1 MEGGY
6 TSMSNTTVD
15 NRVVNMQ
22 FNNAQFEAGVK
33 QTIKSLDELKK
44 SLDLNT
50 SATGLSTIQRAFDS
64 FSLKN
69 MEQNIESLAQR
80 FSSLGIVGMTVIQNL
95 TNEVTNFVKNKLSMA
110 YNQILTGGWNR
121 AKTIATSRFTLQGLF
136 ANDVDGAEK
145 VEKAMTSAMNAVTG
159 TAYTMSSAAA
169 AASQLAASGIDTG
182 EEMENTLKAIAGVAS
197 MTGDSFDD
205 IAHIFTTVAGNGR
218 LMGMQLT
225 QLSQHGLNAAA
236 TIAKSMGTTE
246 EAVREAV
253 SKGEISFEEFSKA
266 MQVAFGEQAAKA
278 NETFAGTMD
287 NIKAQL
293 SKIGEIFGVGIVE
306 NKSVI
311 AFLNQVREALGRL
324 KDAIS
329 VLGEPFKNLMT
340 AISELG
346 SNAIS
351 FLFQSENV
359 KTFFETIGKGMEKLT
374 GWINTF
380 VSLSEKFKESPF
392 VKAVEDAAKG
402 VEKVETVSERQAL
415 IAQKIWNGVN
425 VWGDGEARKKALG
438 IDYEYVQKYL
448 NDYIKAGG
456 DVEKMTIKVA
466 GTTEESAEKSTKAM
480 GEVGESAEVAAD
492 AFNPLQIIL
501 SSIMTFGEG
510 IHLIFETVKNTVKA
524 VGKSF
529 KKVFSIFDVAEN
541 IAFFGETFSKLVSIF
556 AITDERAEKLE
567 RAFAGLWAVIDIL
580 RRVFQGIVTVLV
592 DTFGPVLS
600 LVFDLILDIAAT
612 VGDVL
617 SDFNAWEK
625 ETGVLSTIFKIL
637 ATVLSNVIKFV
648 VEFVKKLAD
657 MPIIQKVKDAIGE
670 LASMIGD
677 NLGPYLKDA
686 LEWVEKFFDG
696 LNNADTS
703 FVDTVVGKINDGLE
717 FMIGLFVLAK
727 EKVGEFF
734 DWIFGNEKAAGGAGG
749 AITEVSNGIDNI
761 KNTAEEVTNKDTF
774 GKFFSKIGDGFDIG
788 WEKIKGFGK
797 KVIDLFKNFDYT
809 KVVAVGLAGAV
820 GALSVSLSK
829 LFWNIGDL
837 AKAFTGIAS
846 AIKGFIGGVK
856 YTIKSFGKRAKY
868 NAIAKVLKALALVIV
883 VITASLIALTKVDT
897 EKLKVAGA
905 ILAGMVFLITMLTM
919 AVTAMAKKT
928 LAVENANKVVREF
941 ALVIIAIAGAVWLLT
956 DAVVKLSKIKWN
968 WNNMIKTVVS
978 LALIIAALG
987 TAAVL
992 ISKFA
997 PELSKGGLSILLFS
1011 AGVYVLAKALKVI
1024 AGIEPDRMA
1033 DSIWALIGI
1042 VGLLSLFTLAASQLK
1057 WYSILPILGVIASI
1071 YLIEIA
1077 LWTIAYLGVSWDVV
1091 KEHLSNFILVFGIF
1105 GALLLAV
1112 SEFSRSSAY
1121 DPKDLSGAAKAM
1133 LSLGISLI
1141 LVAEAVKIIGKMKP
1155 EQAVLGVSVI
1165 IVLLLAIT
1173 FMLLALTQNQF
1184 KSDIE
1189 KVAPILTKLA
1199 RAIALLA
1206 IVVAIIGLL
1215 PAEALKKGVAVVA
1228 ALSAC
1233 LAGLI
1238 YVTKYS
1244 KKIDYKAILAM
1255 VAVIAMMGSMIIILS
1270 MFVSKDFKSVLAAAG
1285 ILGLS
1290 LIAFGASLMIASQQ
1304 AKKIDHKPLLIMVFA
1319 IIALTASMMVL
1330 TKLPFDMLITAATVM
1345 ITLML
1350 TFGFMMQAYM
1360 KAFEKSNGG
1369 TANATKNRMKFMI
1382 LMIATV
1388 LVIAGALATLVSV
1401 TKGQTGVQALA
1412 IAALG
1417 IVAILLSLTL
1427 VMKALA
1433 SVKSSS
1439 SKTNNT
1445 TKQLTIIISGLVG
1458 VILALA
1464 VLVYAGATIDSIIT
1478 TVASVTLLMLA
1489 VVGMVYLLSQIKA
1502 KINIST
1508 IIALGVAIAGIVA
1521 IAYALKQILTTD
1533 TDWSQMLSA
1542 AGSLVLVMVAVAAA
1556 LAVLTAISSSGAGAL
1571 AVILSAVAIAV
1582 VLGTLAFTLPK
1593 VAKGIKALAIA
1604 LAFLASVDFDLG
1616 MFIKLVLIFAALA
1629 LGAVVVGVAL
1639 LVLAAGLLAV
1649 SIALAAAGV
1658 AALIIAA
1665 AFWVFSKALQGIASA
1680 GEKMGKTMPSV
1691 ASGIKEIGSAIKDS
1705 AIDIAEGIALAI
1717 ISFAKTIVDNKQT
1730 IFDAIDTVIDIIVR
1744 VVTAGMQII
1753 VETIVQK
1760 LIILLNAI
1768 GDLAEPLI
1776 GALAKIF
1783 IALGEHAEEFGYYGA
1798 LIIGGFLGG
1807 VIDAIDENQET
1818 IAEKVTKLVVVLGKI
1833 MWKVI
1838 TGALKELWEFI
1849 KKWGVRLEATVTDWF
1864 STSTGEDGIY
1874 AKMADKA
1881 QAELD
1886 RLAAIR
1892 DKLKS
1897 EGKTDEEVA
1906 YLTRSMRA
1914 YELQIEELKRDSKTN
1929 YDRVV
1934 EEQEKETMETM
1945 DKEAQEA
1952 KDKYTEDL
1960 LDATD
1965 VDLSSSAQSTSDSYF
1980 KSLQDG
1986 NSDFSLENL
1995 TDKWFGK
2002 GNDIAEDEAQ
2012 ELVETFTKTVTK
2024 QMSTADMPEEA
2035 IRGYLKQGWH
2045 LDETGKFLEK
2055 EVQEQMDGVEVA
2067 TAGLVNVTQLYD
2079 TMGKVAED
2087 LKSLGIESGK
2097 DYLRGVK
2104 EGLKDITLN
2113 STIRA
2118 TSEQIGKGVDDSFR
2132 KGLKEESPSKKGEE
2146 AGAFYIEGVDIG
2158 LRKMA
2163 TVPIDTA
2170 DSVAN
2175 GLIKTFG
2182 ATVNS
2187 IYSTID
2193 NIDAIQPTITPVLDT
2208 TNIQQANALMG
2219 IDNLNTQA
2227 NIMFQNSPQATLAAQ
2242 VQALSEQV
2250 KKLAETDYS
2259 TLLEGVNINVDASTK
2274 VDGTP
2279 LRQMASTYT
2288 IEQIDESQRG
2298 LILATG
2304 GRV

>member
-50 SATGLSTIQRAFDS
+50 SATGLSTLQRSFDS

-80 FSSLGIVGMTVIQNL
+80 FSTLGIVGMTVIQNL
-95 TNEVTNFVKNKLSMA
+95 TNEVTNFVKNKLSAA

-121 AKTIATSRFTLQGLF
+121 ASTIAQARFTMQGLF
-136 ANDVDGAEK
+136 ANEVDGAEK
-145 VEKAMTSAMNAVTG
+145 VEQAMKAAGDAVTD
-159 TAYTMSSAAA
+159 TAYTMSSAAGV
-169 AASQLAASGIDTG
+169 ASQLAASNITEYEDLKK
-182 EEMENTLKAIAGVAS
+182 TLTAIAGVAS
-197 MTGDSFDD
+197 QTGDSYDN
-205 IAHIFTTVAGNGR
+205 IGHIFTTVAGNGR

-225 QLSQHGLNAAA
+225 QLSMHGLNAAA
-236 TIAKSMGTTE
+236 ILAKSMGTTE

-253 SKGEISFEEFSKA
+253 SKGEISFQQFSDA
-266 MQVAFGEQAAKA
+266 MYDAFGTHAKDA
-278 NETFAGTMD
+278 NKTFSGTMD

-293 SKIGEIFGVGIVE
+293 SKIGEIFSTGIIE
-306 NKSVI
+306 NENVI
-311 AFLNQVREALGRL
+311 NFLNDVMNAL
-324 KDAIS
+324 KSIKNVVS
-329 VLGEPFKNLMT
+329 PLGEPFKNLMSAMSNFGRYAIAFFDT
-340 AISELG
+340 AGISNFVE
-346 SNAIS
+346 I
-351 FLFQSENV
+351 V
-359 KTFFETIGKGMEKLT
+359 GKGMETLT
-374 GWINTF
+374 RWINTF
-380 VSLSEKFKESPF
+380 LEQATKFRNSDF
-392 VKAVEDAAKG
+392 VKG
-402 VEKVETVSERQAL
+402 VEAVVSSVEKIQEVTQAQAD
-415 IAQKIWNGVN
+415 IAEQIWNGPN
-425 VWGDGEARKKALG
+425 IWGNGAARKKAIEEQG
-438 IDYEYVQKYL
+438 EDYDAIQSYL

-456 DVEKMTIKVA
+456 DVEKMTIKVKGA
-466 GTTEESAEKSTKAM
+466 TTDASKESKNAM
-480 GEVGESAEVAAD
+480 GEVAESAETAAD
-492 AFNPLQIIL
+492 AFNPLRIIL

-529 KKVFSIFDVAEN
+529 KKVFSIFDIAEN

-580 RRVFQGIVTVLV
+580 RRVFQGVVTVLV

-612 VGDVL
+612 IGDVL

-686 LEWVEKFFDG
+686 LEWLEKFFDG

-703 FVDTVVGKINDGLE
+703 FVDTVIGKINDGLE

-727 EKVGEFF
+727 EKVEDFF

-749 AITEVSNGIDNI
+749 AIKDVSNGIDNI
-761 KNTAEEVTNKDTF
+761 KNSAEAVTKNDSF
-774 GKFFSKIGDGFDIG
+774 GKFFSKIKSGMNTAGDGIVSFTD
-788 WEKIKGFGK
+788 
-797 KVIDLFKNFDYT
+797 
-809 KVVAVGLAGAV
+809 KVVNFFKTLDYSKVAAIGISAAVGMV
-820 GALSVSLSK
+820 SVSLGK
-829 LFWNIGDL
+829 LMWNMANVVKNISGIG
-837 AKAFTGIAS
+837 S
-846 AIKGFIGGVK
+846 SIKGTFGEISHFFKDARKTNNRVK
-856 YTIKSFGKRAKY
+856 M
-868 NAIAKVLKALALVIV
+868 LKAWALIIAVL
-883 VITASLIALTKVDT
+883 TASLIALTKVDT
-897 EKLKVAGA
+897 DKLITAGIVLAGIITVLGIFTAIMTKVASKVEDVLTMNTVLDSMTKV
-905 ILAGMVFLITMLTM
+905 ILALGVSVFLLSYAIVSLSDVEWSLSKFLWTFS
-919 AVTAMAKKT
+919 A
-928 LAVENANKVVREF
+928 LAVSMGI
-941 ALVIIAIAGAVWLLT
+941 LVASTI
-956 DAVVKLSKIKWN
+956 
-968 WNNMIKTVVS
+968 
-978 LALIIAALG
+978 
-987 TAAVL
+987 L

-997 PELSKGGLSILLFS
+997 PNISRGGLVLIALAAAIYIL
-1011 AGVYVLAKALKVI
+1011 VKALKILANLDLTGVQDHVVI
-1024 AGIEPDRMA
+1024 LIEIVAGL
-1033 DSIWALIGI
+1033 AL
-1042 VGLLSLFTLAASQLK
+1042 FALAASKIK
-1057 WYSILPILGVIASI
+1057 WHAALNLLGMVAAIYILEL
-1071 YLIEIA
+1071 A
-1077 LWTIAYLGVSWDVV
+1077 LWYITYAGVSWKDV
-1091 KEHLSNFILVFGIF
+1091 KEHISNYIVILSALVILAGILTAVAKI
-1105 GALLLAV
+1105 GGEHLGKASSGILKVALALIPIGLVIKMIGNMKLGNAIQGVVAIMAIMWAIMKLMATMAMLAKLDGDYV
-1112 SEFSRSSAY
+1112 KA
-1121 DPKDLSGAAKAM
+1121 GKAM
-1133 LSLGISLI
+1133 K
-1141 LVAEAVKIIGKMKP
+1141 KI
-1155 EQAVLGVSVI
+1155 A
-1165 IVLLLAIT
+1165 T
-1173 FMLLALTQNQF
+1173 
-1184 KSDIE
+1184 
-1189 KVAPILTKLA
+1189 
-1199 RAIALLA
+1199 AIALLA
-1206 IVVAIIGLL
+1206 LVVVVLGVIPLKILGKGILIVGLL
-1215 PAEALKKGVAVVA
+1215 TL
-1228 ALSAC
+1228 C
-1233 LAGLI
+1233 MMGLL
-1238 YVTKYS
+1238 YMSGKAKDV
-1244 KKIDYKAILAM
+1244 DYKSLLAM
-1255 VAVIAMMGSMIIILS
+1255 VAVIAAMVASIAVLSIL
-1270 MFVSKDFKSVLAAAG
+1270 VKDDIVSVLAAMG

-1290 LIAFGASLMIASQQ
+1290 LIAFAASFMIASKYADKLKKGPLIIMVAAILVIVGSLVVLMQYPIKNLIAATIALASLMLMIGIVMKVFMSSFENSKGGTRTASKNRMLLLAEMIGMVVFIAAALGELVKATGDNTTALVVS
-1304 AKKIDHKPLLIMVFA
+1304 ALL
-1319 IIALTASMMVL
+1319 IIAL
-1330 TKLPFDMLITAATVM
+1330 
-1345 ITLML
+1345 
-1350 TFGFMMQAYM
+1350 
-1360 KAFEKSNGG
+1360 
-1369 TANATKNRMKFMI
+1369 
-1382 LMIATV
+1382 IAT
-1388 LVIAGALATLVSV
+1388 LTI
-1401 TKGQTGVQALA
+1401 A
-1412 IAALG
+1412 IAALNNSKHKKFSNDYMMTLALTILSIAVIAEALKTVISAG
-1417 IVAILLSLTL
+1417 GDLIQMISAVVAIGLLL
-1427 VMKALA
+1427 
-1433 SVKSSS
+1433 
-1439 SKTNNT
+1439 
-1445 TKQLTIIISGLVG
+1445 
-1458 VILALA
+1458 
-1464 VLVYAGATIDSIIT
+1464 
-1478 TVASVTLLMLA
+1478 
-1489 VVGMVYLLSQIKA
+1489 
-1502 KINIST
+1502 
-1508 IIALGVAIAGIVA
+1508 VAIAGMMAFLSGMKAKIDTSTVIALAVAVAGVVA
-1521 IAYALKQILTTD
+1521 IAYALKQILSTD

-1556 LAVLTAISSSGAGAL
+1556 LGILTAISSSGAGAL

-1593 VAKGIKALAIA
+1593 VAKGIKALAVA
-1604 LAFLASVDFDLG
+1604 LAFLANVDFDLG

-1629 LGAVVVGVAL
+1629 IGAVVVGAAL

-1658 AALIIAA
+1658 AALLIAA
-1665 AFWVFSKALQGIASA
+1665 AFWVFSKALEGIAAA
-1680 GEKMGKTMPSV
+1680 GEKMGKSMPSV

-1849 KKWGVRLEATVTDWF
+1849 KKWGTRLEATVTDWF
-1864 STSTGEDGIY
+1864 SMDTGEDGLY

-1886 RLAAIR
+1886 RLVAVR
-1892 DKLKS
+1892 DKLKA

-1906 YLTRSMRA
+1906 YLSRSIRA
-1914 YELQIEELKRDSKTN
+1914 YELQVEELRRDSKTN

-1952 KDKYTEDL
+1952 KDKYTDDL

-1965 VDLSSSAQSTSDSYF
+1965 VDLSSSAKSTSDSYF

-2045 LDETGKFLEK
+2045 LDETGEFLEK
-2055 EVQEQMDGVEVA
+2055 KVQEQMDGVEVA

-2132 KGLKEESPSKKGEE
+2132 KGLEEESPSKKGVE

-2163 TVPIDTA
+2163 TVPLDTA
-2170 DSVAN
+2170 NSVAV
-2175 GLIKTFG
+2175 GLVKTFG
-2182 ATVNS
+2182 ATVSS

-2259 TLLEGVNINVDASTK
+2259 TMLEGVNINVDASTK

-2288 IEQIDESQRG
+2288 IEQIDENQRG

>member
-95 TNEVTNFVKNKLSMA
+95 TNEVTNFVKNKLSAA

-136 ANDVDGAEK
+136 ANEVDGATK
-145 VEKAMTSAMNAVTG
+145 VEEAMTSAMNAVTG

-182 EEMENTLKAIAGVAS
+182 TEMENTLKAIAGVAS
-197 MTGDSFDD
+197 MTGDSFDN

-246 EAVREAV
+246 EAVRDAV

-266 MQVAFGEQAAKA
+266 MQDAFGEQAGKA

-380 VSLSEKFKESPF
+380 VALSEKFKESPF
-392 VKAVEDAAKG
+392 VKAVEDVAKG
-402 VEKVETVSERQAL
+402 VEKVETVSEKQAL
-415 IAQKIWNGVN
+415 IAQKIWNGKN

-529 KKVFSIFDVAEN
+529 KKVFSIFDIAEN

-717 FMIGLFVLAK
+717 FMIGLFVIAK
-727 EKVGEFF
+727 EKVEDFF

-774 GKFFSKIGDGFDIG
+774 GKFFSKIGAGFDIG
-788 WEKIKGFGK
+788 WEKVKGFGK
-797 KVIDLFKNFDYT
+797 KVIEFFKNFDYT

-837 AKAFTGIAS
+837 AKAFTGIAKS
-846 AIKGFIGGVK
+846 IRGFIGGVK
-856 YTIKSFGKRAKY
+856 ETIKSFGKKAKY
-868 NAIAKVLKALALVIV
+868 NAIAKVLKALALVIA
-883 VITASLIALTKVDT
+883 VITASLIALTRVDT

-1057 WYSILPILGVIASI
+1057 WYSILPILGVIASL

-1189 KVAPILTKLA
+1189 RVAPILTKLA

-1206 IVVAIIGLL
+1206 IVVAVIGLL

-1238 YVTKYS
+1238 YITKYS

-1319 IIALTASMMVL
+1319 IIALTVSMMVL

-1388 LVIAGALATLVSV
+1388 LVIAGALATLVAV

-1433 SVKSSS
+1433 SVKSSG

-1445 TKQLTIIISGLVG
+1445 TKQLTVIISGLVG

-1464 VLVYAGATIDSIIT
+1464 VLVYVGATIDSIIT
-1478 TVASVTLLMLA
+1478 TVASVGLLMLA

-1502 KINIST
+1502 KIDIST

-1556 LAVLTAISSSGAGAL
+1556 LGILTAISSSGAGAL
-1571 AVILSAVAIAV
+1571 AVLLSAVAIVAV
-1582 VLGTLAFTLPK
+1582 LITLAYSLPK
-1593 VAKGIKALAIA
+1593 IAKGIIALTKALEAFSKIKLNLGVILKLVAVFVALTVGSVLLSVALAVLGVGLLVVGAALVVVGAGGLLLASAIA
-1604 LAFLASVDFDLG
+1604 LGAKAFLS
-1616 MFIKLVLIFAALA
+1616 LA
-1629 LGAVVVGVAL
+1629 
-1639 LVLAAGLLAV
+1639 
-1649 SIALAAAGV
+1649 
-1658 AALIIAA
+1658 
-1665 AFWVFSKALQGIASA
+1665 KALKILSPQLS
-1680 GEKMGKTMPSV
+1680 KLGK
-1691 ASGIKEIGSAIKDS
+1691 AIKS
-1705 AIDIAEGIALAI
+1705 LVKNMVLAI
-1717 ISFAKTIVDNKQT
+1717 ISVFTLIAENKDQILDGIQAIIEIVAAALLSGVALFVEILGKGIELLMNKIVELLPKIMAFIVTVLDTLAEYAPRIAETLAQ
-1730 IFDAIDTVIDIIVR
+1730 IAITVVAAILGSMIDYVDQNAEAIANKLVALVKALMRMIWTVVKGLFGDIIGWMLDKVAI
-1744 VVTAGMQII
+1744 VVSALADLIHHFSDQTEKAKLIEEVERYDMLLTDKGWYDEKGQFVEATEEDIKNWTKLRDEAQKAVDEFQSSGEVIFNEIKSWEEELTTSDAEAVDQFNKDMEEASNIDLSESGTKSAETYVNSLKSKFGSFDISDSLNLSGGEKEAENAADDFTEKWTESVETAGMSQ
-1753 VETIVQK
+1753 
-1760 LIILLNAI
+1760 
-1768 GDLAEPLI
+1768 
-1776 GALAKIF
+1776 
-1783 IALGEHAEEFGYYGA
+1783 
-1798 LIIGGFLGG
+1798 
-1807 VIDAIDENQET
+1807 QEMQ
-1818 IAEKVTKLVVVLGKI
+1818 ERLKNGWKKVTIDGTEYMQKEFTRVL
-1833 MWKVI
+1833 
-1838 TGALKELWEFI
+1838 
-1849 KKWGVRLEATVTDWF
+1849 
-1864 STSTGEDGIY
+1864 
-1874 AKMADKA
+1874 
-1881 QAELD
+1881 
-1886 RLAAIR
+1886 
-1892 DKLKS
+1892 
-1897 EGKTDEEVA
+1897 
-1906 YLTRSMRA
+1906 
-1914 YELQIEELKRDSKTN
+1914 
-1929 YDRVV
+1929 
-1934 EEQEKETMETM
+1934 
-1945 DKEAQEA
+1945 
-1952 KDKYTEDL
+1952 
-1960 LDATD
+1960 
-1965 VDLSSSAQSTSDSYF
+1965 
-1980 KSLQDG
+1980 
-1986 NSDFSLENL
+1986 
-1995 TDKWFGK
+1995 
-2002 GNDIAEDEAQ
+2002 
-2012 ELVETFTKTVTK
+2012 
-2024 QMSTADMPEEA
+2024 
-2035 IRGYLKQGWH
+2035 
-2045 LDETGKFLEK
+2045 
-2055 EVQEQMDGVEVA
+2055 DGVEVA
-2067 TAGLVNVTQLYD
+2067 TSGIIDTKTLYD
-2079 TMGKVAED
+2079 D
-2087 LKSLGIESGK
+2087 L
-2097 DYLRGVK
+2097 DGVK
-2104 EGLKDITLN
+2104 DELKNKGDLAGKNYLEGVLEGLKDIALN
-2113 STIRA
+2113 STIKNKA
-2118 TSEQIGKGVDDSFR
+2118 FLTAKDIDEAFR

-2146 AGAFYIEGVDIG
+2146 AGAFYFEGVDIG

-2163 TVPIDTA
+2163 TVPVDTA
-2170 DSVAN
+2170 NLVAE
-2175 GLIKTFG
+2175 GLVKTFG

-2193 NIDAIQPTITPVLDT
+2193 NIDGIQPTITPVLDT
-2208 TNIQQANALMG
+2208 TNLQQANALMG